1 MTEEPF
7 PDDVRQF
14 VADYIHSVAELEVLL
29 LLRGSGSRCWCA
41 DEVAAS
47 LYTSSEMAGTQLAD
61 LSARGLLRYQSDE
74 VPPRYQYHPQNPGL
88 EQLVSQL
95 DEVYQQ
101 RRVSVITM
109 IYSKP
114 VDKVRTFADSFR
126 LRKDK

>member
-1 MTEEPF
+1 MSETF

-29 LLRGSGSRCWCA
+29 LLKGASERWWHA
-41 DEVAAS
+41 EDVAKA
-47 LYTSSEMAGTQLAD
+47 LYTSGEMAGAQLAD
-61 LSARGLLRYQSDE
+61 LSERGLLRQQPE
-74 VPPRYQYHPQNPGL
+74 TPPLYQYGPRDAQL
-88 EQLVSQL
+88 ELLVARL
-95 DEVYQQ
+95 DQIYQQ

-126 LRKDK
+126 LRRDK

>member
-1 MTEEPF
+1 MTESF

-29 LLRGSGSRCWCA
+29 LLKESGDRLWSA
-41 DEVAAS
+41 EDVGTA
-47 LYTSSEMAGTQLAD
+47 LYTSGEMVGTQLGD
-61 LSARGLLRYQSDE
+61 LSARGLLQTPEGD
-74 VPPRYQYHPQNPGL
+74 PLRYQYAPQNKEL
-88 EQLVSQL
+88 EQLVARL
-95 DEVYQQ
+95 DEIYQQ

-126 LRKDK
+126 LRRDK